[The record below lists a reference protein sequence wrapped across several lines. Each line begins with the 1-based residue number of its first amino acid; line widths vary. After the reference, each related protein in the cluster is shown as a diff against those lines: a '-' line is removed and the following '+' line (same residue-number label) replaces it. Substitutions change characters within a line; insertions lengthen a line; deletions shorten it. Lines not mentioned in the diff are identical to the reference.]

1 LLALR
6 MVNLPEIYEGRDG
19 IVDVDHFEIRF
30 T

>member
-1 LLALR
+1 